1 MVYPKEA
8 AQSKAKSEDNVEKK
22 KQKQAKG
29 LTASCAAQDAN
40 ETETENVAG
49 SRVERKNDLVLSLRA
64 RRSRYVTQQAVVTV
78 LAAASLG
85 TTATFDRKF
94 RSRFDSRIKNLFN

>member
-29 LTASCAAQDAN
+29 LTAHCAAQDAN

-49 SRVERKNDLVLSLRA
+49 SRIERKMIWFCFCA
-64 RRSRYVTQQAVVTV
+64 
-78 LAAASLG
+78 LAGAAQ
-85 TTATFDRKF
+85 
-94 RSRFDSRIKNLFN
+94 